1 MTKREVIGIMAVM
14 EAAYPAFY
22 KQAGRTEK
30 ETAVN
35 LWAEMF
41 ADDDA
46 VLVAGA
52 VKAFIA
58 GDKSG
63 FPPTIGQ
70 IKGRMR
76 ELLEPEQDTAT
87 EAWNAVYKAVH
98 SGCLPRH
105 YDALPEMARQVVGSY
120 AQLKEMGQMSPSDFN
135 TVAQSNFLRSY
146 RAKEKAMRE
155 YAAVPDS
162 VKVLVA
168 GIQNRLSGGTD
179 ALASGEQRRL
189 NGR

>member
-1 MTKREVIGIMAVM
+1 MNKRETIALMAVM

-22 KQAGRTEK
+22 KQAGRAEK
-30 ETAVN
+30 ETAAN

-41 ADDDA
+41 AEDDA

-76 ELLEPEQDTAT
+76 ELIEPEQDTAAD
-87 EAWNAVYKAVH
+87 AWNAVHKAVR

-105 YDALPEMARQVVGSY
+105 FDALPEMAKQVVGSY
-120 AQLKEMGQMSPSDFN
+120 AQLKEMGQMSTNDFN

-146 RAKEKAMRE
+146 RAKEKAVRE
-155 YAAVPDS
+155 YGAVPNS
-162 VKVLVA
+162 VKALVA
-168 GIQNRLSGGTD
+168 GLCGQDTFGKS
-179 ALASGEQRRL
+179 EQRKL
-189 NGR
+189 NGC